1 MFTGIIE
8 TKEKVHS
15 LQKTDTGATLTLNS
29 TYLAKTV
36 VLGSSVAINGVCL
49 TVEKIDETI
58 ITFRLMPET
67 FRKTAFEDLSEGDE
81 VNIETS
87 LRPNEEMAGHFVY
100 GHVDGVGEVTDMIQD
115 GDAWLWSVKVPEHLE
130 EYLVPQGAIALHGAS
145 LTIARLSGSTVTI
158 SLVKHTLDVTN
169 LGDLPIGAKVNVEC
183 DMMLKFAAKSL
194 QSLKK

>member
-29 TYLAKTV
+29 PYLAKTV
-36 VLGSSVAINGVCL
+36 GLGSSVAINGVCL
-49 TVEKIDETI
+49 TVEKIEGTV
-58 ITFRLMPET
+58 ITFRLMLET
-67 FRKTAFEDLSEGDE
+67 LRKTAFKDLTEGDE

-100 GHVDGVGEVTDMIQD
+100 GHVDGVGEVTDMTQD

-169 LGDLPIGAKVNVEC
+169 LRDLPIGAKINVEC

>member
-8 TKEKVHS
+8 TKEKVHT
-15 LQKTDTGATLTLNS
+15 LHKTETGAILSLDS
-29 TYLAKTV
+29 SYLAETV

-49 TVEKIDETI
+49 TVEKIEGTL
-58 ITFRLMPET
+58 ITFRLMLET
-67 FRKTAFEDLSEGDE
+67 FRKTAFDDLKVGDE

-100 GHVDGVGEVTDMIQD
+100 GHVDGVGKVTEMTQD
-115 GDAWLWSVKVPEHLE
+115 GDAWLWSVKLPTHLE

-145 LTIARLSGSTVTI
+145 LTIARLEGSTVTI
-158 SLVKHTLDVTN
+158 SLVKHTLEVTN